1 MRRPARL
8 TSDFVKAVKKPGRYS
23 DGPGSSGLS
32 LLVRPIASGL
42 SKTWQQRFKIEGR
55 QRSIG
60 LGSMD
65 GLSLRSARQLA
76 AENAARLRAA
86 RQPSGIDRLLA
97 EQGVIV
103 DAPAPAPTSPALQD
117 VFAEFVEF
125 KAGSWKAGAKT
136 ERDERSR
143 FDRLVRP
150 ALGNKPIG
158 EVTRGELVD
167 VLSPLWHEKQESA
180 LKLKLLLSGLYDFA
194 VSKDYVTGNP
204 MPTVVTGLGR
214 QKRLTKHHDAIPH
227 AGIPFFLSYVRE
239 SRTYPAKK
247 LALELLLLTATRT
260 SEVLKARWQ
269 EFDLRG
275 AKWAIPADRTK
286 TSREHR
292 VPLSAAAVDVLRRA
306 QTALGLAGPGDLV
319 FPDNRDRRKPITPDG
334 LRHLMRYRY
343 QEATPHGLRSSFR
356 DWAAEETDFD
366 AQLAEHALGHVE
378 GSASVRAYL
387 RTDFFVRRGELMEAW
402 AAHVLKGVGQ

>member
-23 DGPGSSGLS
+23 DGPGSFGLS

-55 QRSIG
+55 QRPIG
-60 LGSMD
+60 LGSMA

-103 DAPAPAPTSPALQD
+103 DAPAPAPTTPPLQD

-158 EVTRGELVD
+158 EVTRSELVD
-167 VLSPLWHEKQESA
+167 VLSPC
-180 LKLKLLLSGLYDFA
+180 G
-194 VSKDYVTGNP
+194 T
-204 MPTVVTGLGR
+204 R
-214 QKRLTKHHDAIPH
+214 
-227 AGIPFFLSYVRE
+227 
-239 SRTYPAKK
+239 SR
-247 LALELLLLTATRT
+247 
-260 SEVLKARWQ
+260 
-269 EFDLRG
+269 
-275 AKWAIPADRTK
+275 
-286 TSREHR
+286 
-292 VPLSAAAVDVLRRA
+292 
-306 QTALGLAGPGDLV
+306 
-319 FPDNRDRRKPITPDG
+319 NR
-334 LRHLMRYRY
+334 
-343 QEATPHGLRSSFR
+343 RSS
-356 DWAAEETDFD
+356 
-366 AQLAEHALGHVE
+366 
-378 GSASVRAYL
+378 
-387 RTDFFVRRGELMEAW
+387 
-402 AAHVLKGVGQ
+402 